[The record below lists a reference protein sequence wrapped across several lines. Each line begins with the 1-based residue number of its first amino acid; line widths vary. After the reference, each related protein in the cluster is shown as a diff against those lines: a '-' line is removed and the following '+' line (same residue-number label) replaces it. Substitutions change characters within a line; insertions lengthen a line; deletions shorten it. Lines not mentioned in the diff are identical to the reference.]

1 MSASAFTVDPARASD
16 ADCQSMTNSMTST
29 TAERKEK
36 RLAERLMAIG
46 RPGLELPAVGNYVAV
61 MNFGTRQEF
70 SGA

>member
-1 MSASAFTVDPARASD
+1 MPEHGQQHEKYDGG
-16 ADCQSMTNSMTST
+16 
-29 TAERKEK
+29 AEHKEK

-46 RPGLELPAVGNYVAV
+46 RPGLELPAVGNCVVV